1 MVKLLV
7 DDREIEVKK
16 GTTLLKACLE
26 NEIYI
31 PNLCYMEGMEGNVAS
46 CRMCF
51 VEIKGEEKPVPSC
64 TVKVIDSMIVRTDT
78 EVVRRLQRSAFRL
91 LLSVHDVNCRSCPA
105 NKKCELQRIGKFL
118 KVGLKQKSLEQILKD
133 TDIDE
138 SHPCLDYF
146 PNRCVLCGKC
156 IRICQKKYGKAVLTF
171 AKRGFNTVVSFY
183 GEKDLNNI
191 PCSECSSCVE
201 ICPVGAITLK
211 GKGLTKY
218 THS

>member
-1 MVKLLV
+1 MVKLVV

-16 GTTLLKACLE
+16 GATLLKACLE

-31 PNLCYMEGMEGNVAS
+31 PNLCYLEEMEGSVAS

-51 VEIKGEEKPVPSC
+51 VAIEGEEKPVTSC
-64 TVKVIDSMIVRTDT
+64 TVKVADNMIVRTDT
-78 EVVRRLQRSAFRL
+78 PDVRRLQRSVFRL
-91 LLSVHDVNCRSCPA
+91 LLSTHHVDCRNCPA
-105 NKKCELQRIGKFL
+105 NKRCELQRIAKL
-118 KVGLKQKSLEQILKD
+118 LRVGLKQKKLDQILKD

-156 IRICQKKYGKAVLTF
+156 IYVCQKQNGKAVITF
-171 AKRGFNTVVSFY
+171 AKRGFDTVVSFY
-183 GEKDLNNI
+183 GAADLSAI
-191 PCSECSSCVE
+191 PCGACNSCVE
-201 ICPVGAITLK
+201 ICPVGAITKK
-211 GKGLTKY
+211 GKGLTEH